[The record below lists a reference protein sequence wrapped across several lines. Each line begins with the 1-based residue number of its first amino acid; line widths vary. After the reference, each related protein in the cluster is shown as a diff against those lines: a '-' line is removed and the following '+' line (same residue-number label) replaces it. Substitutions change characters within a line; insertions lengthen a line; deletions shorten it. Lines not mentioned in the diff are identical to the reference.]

1 MRRYETTSTLRSGSV
16 THDTMVADTLC
27 HHTMETRLSLE
38 TTFMLSALI
47 DPMNYQKSPALIQ
60 YQQEKHLR
68 QLVTLSCLFL
78 ALVAILAAR
87 IAYLANN

>member
-1 MRRYETTSTLRSGSV
+1 
-16 THDTMVADTLC
+16 
-27 HHTMETRLSLE
+27 METFS
-38 TTFMLSALI
+38 S
-47 DPMNYQKSPALIQ
+47 PSPALIQ

-68 QLVTLSCLFL
+68 QIVTLAVTFL

>member
-1 MRRYETTSTLRSGSV
+1 
-16 THDTMVADTLC
+16 
-27 HHTMETRLSLE
+27 
-38 TTFMLSALI
+38 MLSALI